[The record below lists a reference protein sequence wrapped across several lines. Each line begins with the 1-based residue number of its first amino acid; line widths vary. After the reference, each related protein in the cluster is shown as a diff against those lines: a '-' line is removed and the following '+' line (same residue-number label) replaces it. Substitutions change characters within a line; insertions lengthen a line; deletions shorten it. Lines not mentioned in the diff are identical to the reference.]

1 MLERRLNMPDYIDL
15 YAFLVEK
22 AAEQELLYCPKWE
35 DFELDAATMIFEE
48 RFDNSDMPIH

>member
-1 MLERRLNMPDYIDL
+1 MVERRSNMPDYIDL

-22 AAEQELLYCPKWE
+22 AAEQELKFCPKWE